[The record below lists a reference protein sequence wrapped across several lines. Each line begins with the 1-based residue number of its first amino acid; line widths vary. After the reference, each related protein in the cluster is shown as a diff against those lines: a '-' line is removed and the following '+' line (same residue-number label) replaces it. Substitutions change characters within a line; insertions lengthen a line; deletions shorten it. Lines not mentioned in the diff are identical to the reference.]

1 MIASMQQN
9 NKFFSKHTA
18 TGFSFIE
25 ILVALL
31 LLSIFASFVVP
42 RIFGNRKGVTKKQ
55 FFSDFSHVISDTLYQ
70 AITTKKIHQVFF
82 DFNNREISVKIYHAD
97 SSETD
102 KHKQFKKVPPGN
114 FHSSLIIPEQLT
126 IQNFSIN
133 GTDAM
138 AAGKTTNDAWFYIM
152 PDGTSQAVIMNIQD
166 EQEESPHD
174 RFSIVINP
182 FYSQVKLHDAFT
194 KV

>member
-31 LLSIFASFVVP
+31 LLSIFASVVMP
-42 RIFGNRKGVTKKQ
+42 RIFGNRKGVAKKE
-55 FFSDFSHVISDTLYQ
+55 FFSDFSHVMSDTLYQ

-82 DFNNREISVKIYHAD
+82 DFNKREINVKIHHED
-97 SSETD
+97 TSQTD
-102 KHKQFKKVPPGN
+102 KHKQFKNVPSGN
-114 FHSSLIIPEQLT
+114 FHNFLIIPEQLT
-126 IQNFSIN
+126 IRNFSID
-133 GTDAM
+133 GDDVMSARSTA
-138 AAGKTTNDAWFYIM
+138 NDAWFYIM
-152 PDGTSQAVIMNIQD
+152 PDGTSQAVTMNIQD
-166 EQEESPHD
+166 EQEEESHAQ
-174 RFSIVINP
+174 FSIVINP

>member
-9 NKFFSKHTA
+9 NKFFNKHTA

-82 DFNNREISVKIYHAD
+82 DFNNREISVKIYHTD